1 MLTIEELKEHLTALD
16 EITLLEALE
25 LTSEDLVE
33 NFDHIIE
40 ENYYKIHELIM
51 GYGSEDEEEE
61 DYNED
66 ND

>member
-1 MLTIEELKEHLTALD
+1 MLTIEELKEHLIKLD

-25 LTSEDLVE
+25 ISSEDLVE
-33 NFDHIIE
+33 NFDYIIE
-40 ENYYKIHELIM
+40 ENYYKIHQLVM

-66 ND
+66 SD